1 MTLCQGISNVQQPP
15 RNFTC
20 PFPGH
25 EYDLVRPS
33 ASLYNGR
40 RSWQREFWRNVGY
53 IFDADT
59 SGVDGLHARDDM
71 TTAVLYEKD
80 HEMVIMTLNRPEAL
94 NSINRQL
101 RHELNEAIVRF
112 DRDDQARVAIITGAG
127 RAFCAGRD
135 LKERAADNAAGVQAR
150 ASDSM
155 GADSLAWFE
164 QTWKPMI
171 AAINGY
177 AMAGGWAIAQ
187 ICDLRIAAED
197 AMMGITETRWSL
209 LPPFAT
215 ALPKLVPMAAAL
227 ELVMTAKPITAQRAY
242 EIGFVNHVVPKAR
255 LLEEAKALA
264 RQIIENAPLS
274 VRYFKELA
282 YRGLDMS
289 EPALGALTRHLYD
302 QLLRTEDSKEGPRAF
317 AEKRKP
323 QWKGR

>member
-1 MTLCQGISNVQQPP
+1 MASAAGRESFAVRQP
-15 RNFTC
+15 
-20 PFPGH
+20 
-25 EYDLVRPS
+25 
-33 ASLYNGR
+33 A
-40 RSWQREFWRNVGY
+40 
-53 IFDADT
+53 ADT
-59 SGVDGLHARDDM
+59 SGVERLPMGDHM
-71 TTAVLYEKD
+71 TTAVLYEQD
-80 HEMVIMTLNRPEAL
+80 EGIVTITLNRPEAL
-94 NSINRQL
+94 NAINRQL
-101 RHELNEAIVRF
+101 RQELNQAIVRF
-112 DRDDQARVAIITGAG
+112 DGDEQARVAIITGAG

-155 GADSLAWFE
+155 GADGLAWFE

-187 ICDLRIAAED
+187 ICDLRLAAED
-197 AMMGITETRWSL
+197 AMMGITEAKWSL

-215 ALPKLVPMAAAL
+215 ALPKLIPVAAAL
-227 ELVMTAKPITAQRAY
+227 ELVMTAQPITAQRAY
-242 EIGFVNHVVPKAR
+242 EIGFVNRVVPRGRLMDEAR
-255 LLEEAKALA
+255 ALA
-264 RQIIENAPLS
+264 RLITDNAPLS

-289 EPALGALTRHLYD
+289 DSALAALTRHIYD